1 MKSFPASNWTEIL
14 RCHALWI
21 TFILL
26 ALWITGTRWML
37 RYEPLDRDISAYAVV
52 GRELLEGRRLYS
64 DLWDHKPPG
73 IHLIFAGATA
83 LVGPGVS
90 AVYLVNVAFSIAV
103 LGGLMRAGHRLAG
116 KPGAI
121 LSGVLW
127 VAVGADLGLQ
137 ANQPNV
143 ELPLNACVAWA
154 LAVSLGGWP
163 RRTGVKAIA
172 TGGLTAFGLLLKPVA
187 GAPLGLLAVSEAVER
202 WRRDGPAVSIAFLG
216 RWFGAGVCGV
226 AAVMTWAVLNA
237 GFEAVWDAL
246 IRYNM
251 AYKQG
256 TLIANLYGLPG
267 IGHHLPTSSVVVI
280 GLLAIAAVSGLV
292 RMETKDRRCVLAV
305 VLGSVLAVAAPG
317 RFYPHYYQLL
327 LPSLVLAAAVGLSKA
342 LIKPTA
348 RRFAAITMLAFL
360 GSIQVSSLRLPPDE
374 WSRRKYGDVFLDEV
388 RLADYLETHLEPGDF
403 FWQLAAQPGLY
414 LLTETVPSS
423 GVVYDYPL
431 LPRSPVRYRLARRVL
446 ADLKESPPTKVL
458 IRRGHL
464 GKVESG
470 FGAWIRHN
478 YHVVEDDC
486 PVNEFRLWTLR
497 MPKPPGSQLA
507 PVPLDPPIL
516 SDDFEDGTTG
526 SWSRLPSAAGHRP
539 ESL

>member
-21 TFILL
+21 TCVVL

-52 GRELLEGRRLYS
+52 GRELLEGRPLYS

-83 LVGPGVS
+83 LVGPGVP
-90 AVYLVNVAFSIAV
+90 AVLLINVAFSVVVAA
-103 LGGLMRAGHRLAG
+103 GLMSAGFRIAG
-116 KPGAI
+116 RSGAI
-121 LSGVLW
+121 LSAVLW
-127 VAVGADLGLQ
+127 VVVGTDLGLQ

-154 LAVSLGGWP
+154 LAVSLGGCP

-187 GAPLGLLAVSEAVER
+187 GAPLGFLAAVDAAER
-202 WRRDGPAVSIAFLG
+202 WRGNGRPTAVAFLS
-216 RWFGAGVCGV
+216 RWVAAVACGV
-226 AAVMTWAVLNA
+226 ALVLTWCVLRA
-237 GFEAVWDAL
+237 GNEAVSDAL
-246 IRYNM
+246 IRYNL
-251 AYKQG
+251 AYRQG
-256 TLIANLYGLPG
+256 TLLANILELAR
-267 IGHHLPTSSVVVI
+267 IGSHLPASSISVI
-280 GLLAIAAVSGLV
+280 GLLAIAAIFGLIQ
-292 RMETKDRRCVLAV
+292 MEAPERRRILAV
-305 VLGSVLAVAAPG
+305 ILGSMFAVAAPG
-317 RFYPHYYQLL
+317 RFYPHYYQML
-327 LPSLVLAAAVGLSKA
+327 LPPLVLAAAIGFTKV
-342 LIKPTA
+342 LIHPGI
-348 RRFAAITMLAFL
+348 RRYAAITMLAFL

-414 LLTETVPSS
+414 LLTGTVPSS

-446 ADLKESPPTKVL
+446 ADLKERPPTKVL

-497 MPKPPGSQLA
+497 MPKPPGSRLA
-507 PVPLDPPIL
+507 PVPLDPLIL
-516 SDDFEDGTTG
+516 SDDFDDGTTG
-526 SWSRLPSAAGHRP
+526 SWSRIPSAAGHRP

>member
-1 MKSFPASNWTEIL
+1 
-14 RCHALWI
+14 
-21 TFILL
+21 
-26 ALWITGTRWML
+26 ML

-83 LVGPGVS
+83 LAGPGVS

-143 ELPLNACVAWA
+143 ELPLNACVAWT
-154 LAVSLGGWP
+154 LAASLGGCP
-163 RRTGVKAIA
+163 RRTGVRAIA
-172 TGGLTAFGLLLKPVA
+172 AGGLTAFGLLLKPVA

-202 WRRDGPAVSIAFLG
+202 WRRDGPTVSIAFLG

-256 TLIANLYGLPG
+256 ALIANLFGLKG
-267 IGHHLPTSSVVVI
+267 IGYHLPTSSVVVI
-280 GLLAIAAVSGLV
+280 GLLAIAAVSGLF

-305 VLGSVLAVAAPG
+305 ILGSVLAVAAPG
-317 RFYPHYYQLL
+317 RFFPHYYQLL

-342 LIKPTA
+342 LINPAA
-348 RRFAAITMLAFL
+348 RRFAAITLLAAL
-360 GSIQVSSLRLPPDE
+360 VVIQVRSLRLPPDE
-374 WSRRKYGDVFLDEV
+374 WSRRKYGDVFLDEL
-388 RLADYLETHLEPGDF
+388 RLADYVRAYVRPGDT
-403 FWQLAAQPGLY
+403 FWQLSSHPGLY
-414 LLTETVPSS
+414 LLTETVPAS
-423 GVVYDYPL
+423 GVIYDYPL
-431 LPRSPVRYRLARRVL
+431 LAGSPVRHRLAARVK
-446 ADLKESPPTKVL
+446 ADLTERPPTMAL
-458 IRRGHL
+458 IRMGHL

-497 MPKPPGSQLA
+497 MPKPPGSQLT

-516 SDDFEDGTTG
+516 SDDFEDGTTD
-526 SWSRLPSAAGHRP
+526 SWSRLPSAHGRRP